1 MRKPGEENRES
12 GDSEAFGSTS
22 WLLRKSEVDWHPTV
36 NTFVSNERM
45 RQPIDT
51 RSRILDVAEDLFAE
65 RGLDRV
71 SIRDITREAKVN
83 LAAINYHFG
92 SKDDLIVAV
101 FERRVVPVNDARL
114 AALDALEKAAGKR
127 SAKLEDI
134 LEAFIR
140 PAIPTSAEDADRGS
154 AFSKLFGRC
163 LSEPS
168 PEVEALLKKQFEPL
182 AGRMHAMLKRSLPRL
197 SRSEIFWRMKFTYG
211 ALHHWLLTR
220 EKFRPDWVQDVDAE
234 AQIQK
239 LISFAAGGFR
249 AA

>member
-1 MRKPGEENRES
+1 MKQE
-12 GDSEAFGSTS
+12 
-22 WLLRKSEVDWHPTV
+22 K
-36 NTFVSNERM
+36 
-45 RQPIDT
+45 DT
-51 RSRILDVAEDLFAE
+51 RSRILDAAEELFGE
-65 RGLDRV
+65 QGLDRV
-71 SIRDITREAKVN
+71 SIRDITRVANAN

-92 SKDDLIVAV
+92 SKEDLVAAV
-101 FERRVVPVNDARL
+101 FERRVVPVNEARL

-127 SAKLEDI
+127 SPKLENI

-140 PAIPTSAEDADRGS
+140 PALQSSLKASKGGT

-182 AGRMHAMLKRSLPRL
+182 AERMQAALRKSLPHL

-211 ALHHWLLTR
+211 ALHHWLLTKD
-220 EKFRPDWVQDVDAE
+220 KFRPAWVKDVDVE
-234 AQIQK
+234 TQIHK
-239 LISFAAGGFR
+239 LISFSAAGFR

>member
-1 MRKPGEENRES
+1 M
-12 GDSEAFGSTS
+12 T
-22 WLLRKSEVDWHPTV
+22 
-36 NTFVSNERM
+36 
-45 RQPIDT
+45 QPKDT
-51 RSRILDVAEDLFAE
+51 RSRILDAAEDLFGE
-65 RGLDRV
+65 QGLDRV
-71 SIRDITREAKVN
+71 SIRDITRKAKVN

-92 SKDDLIVAV
+92 SKEDLIAAV
-101 FERRVVPVNDARL
+101 FERRIVPVNEARL
-114 AALDALEKAAGKR
+114 AALDLVEKAAAKR
-127 SAKLEDI
+127 APHLEDI

-140 PAIPTSAEDADRGS
+140 PAIPPTAEAADGGA

-182 AGRMHAMLKRSLPRL
+182 AERMHAMLKCSLPRL
-197 SRSEIFWRMKFTYG
+197 SRSEIFWRLKFTYG

-220 EKFRPDWVQDVDAE
+220 DKFRPDWVREVGAE

-239 LISFAAGGFR
+239 LITFAAAGFR

>member
-1 MRKPGEENRES
+1 
-12 GDSEAFGSTS
+12 
-22 WLLRKSEVDWHPTV
+22 
-36 NTFVSNERM
+36 M
-45 RQPIDT
+45 RQPADT
-51 RSRILDVAEDLFAE
+51 RSRILDVAENLFGE

-71 SIRDITREAKVN
+71 SIRDITRKADVN

-92 SKDDLIVAV
+92 SKEDLIAAV
-101 FERRVVPVNDARL
+101 IERRVVPVNEARL
-114 AALDALEKAAGKR
+114 AALDRVEKAAKTP
-127 SAKLEDI
+127 KLEDI

-140 PAIPTSAEDADRGS
+140 PAIPSSAEDATGGA

-182 AGRMHAMLKRSLPRL
+182 ADRMHAMLKRSLPRL

-220 EKFRPDWVQDVDAE
+220 DKFRPAWVENADAE

-239 LISFAAGGFR
+239 LISFAAAGFR